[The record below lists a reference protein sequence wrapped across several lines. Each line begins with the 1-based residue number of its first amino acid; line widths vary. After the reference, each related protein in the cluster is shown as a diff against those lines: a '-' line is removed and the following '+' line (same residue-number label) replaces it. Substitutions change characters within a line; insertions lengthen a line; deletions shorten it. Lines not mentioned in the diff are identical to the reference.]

1 MIAELQEINIE
12 KLREIINSNA
22 HVLEALWSELMP
34 GILLLLFNQKKLEI
48 PIFLADS
55 HWKKVALLLEKKSVI
70 KVLKVGDKGL
80 SLPAGGFLLQGVL
93 KQKIKRDKATLTKK
107 EEAEMLAKK

>member
-34 GILLLLFNQKKLEI
+34 GILLLLFN
-48 PIFLADS
+48 
-55 HWKKVALLLEKKSVI
+55 
-70 KVLKVGDKGL
+70 
-80 SLPAGGFLLQGVL
+80 
-93 KQKIKRDKATLTKK
+93 
-107 EEAEMLAKK
+107 